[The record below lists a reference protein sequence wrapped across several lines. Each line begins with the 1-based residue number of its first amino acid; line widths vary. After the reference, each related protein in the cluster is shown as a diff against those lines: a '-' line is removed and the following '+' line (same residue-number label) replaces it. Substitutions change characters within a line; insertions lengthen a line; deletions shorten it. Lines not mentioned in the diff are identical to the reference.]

1 MGRVGVYS
9 EKNMFPF
16 TLSLI
21 THLFSVG
28 LCPHSNSFK
37 AIPLNITEWGRKLNE
52 RVGIKAGKGGE
63 GKIDHKV
70 LRILR
75 KDWGVLRLGWGVK
88 TGENVL
94 KV

>member
-1 MGRVGVYS
+1 
-9 EKNMFPF
+9 MFPF

-28 LCPHSNSFK
+28 LCPDSNSFK
-37 AIPLNITEWGRKLNE
+37 AIPLKITKWGRKLNE
-52 RVGIKAGKGGE
+52 RVGVKPGKGGE
-63 GKIDHKV
+63 SRIDQKV

-75 KDWGVLRLGWGVK
+75 KGWGGLEIGLGVK
-88 TGENVL
+88 TGEYVV